1 MGPMHMPGAWGAR
14 AGRSGPCMRS
24 TTRTYVALAWPCVL
38 RTWSRGRDVSGA
50 APYSLSDRW
59 ARRDLSGARTRAHA
73 CTGAWL
79 VSRFC
84 HCQTLHPDHSSAM
97 ITGKR
102 QAWLQGKPWISG
114 PWSLD
119 PALAP
124 GPCLGP
130 WPFGPC
136 PDPWPLALALAPAR
150 GPWPVAPSPGLG
162 PCPGSLAFGACP
174 DTYREIC

>member
-1 MGPMHMPGAWGAR
+1 MRWD
-14 AGRSGPCMRS
+14 PC
-24 TTRTYVALAWPCVL
+24 TCLVHGV
-38 RTWSRGRDVSGA
+38 RGRGEAVQVCAVLPGLKLLLLGPVCCGHGPRGRAVSA
-50 APYSLSDRW
+50 ASPYSLSDRW
-59 ARRDLSGARTRAHA
+59 ARRDLSGACTRAHA
-73 CTGAWL
+73 CTGEWL
-79 VSRFC
+79 VSF
-84 HCQTLHPDHSSAM
+84 HPDHISAM

-130 WPFGPC
+130 WPVGPC

-150 GPWPVAPSPGLG
+150 GPRPRARARSNDKRLEIRGV
-162 PCPGSLAFGACP
+162 PC
-174 DTYREIC
+174 